1 MINIP
6 TTAELYEDILA
17 DLEAEYGESIPA
29 FGKVFLR
36 AIAGVQAAKLK
47 LYYLAIANIQKN
59 IFVDT
64 ADPEA
69 SGGTLERFGRIK
81 LGRNPFPATAAQ
93 YEIEVTGTIGAVI
106 DSLTTFKSDDDST
119 NPGKLYILDTTFTLA
134 SSPDTLVV
142 RALEAG
148 LDSQLDVGDTM
159 TATIPIANVDKQAE
173 VVSESVTPLAEED
186 IEDYR
191 VKALNAYRTEAQGGA
206 GADYRLWAADA
217 QGVLQVYPFAKEG
230 YANEVDVFVEATTE
244 DSTDGKGTPS
254 ALILENVAEVIELD
268 PDTTK
273 PINERGR
280 RPLTVFIV
288 HCLPVVPLDVEITIN
303 DFTDVTVDEQTSIEN
318 SIEEL
323 INSIRPFVASI
334 DILSGRNDLLDKNK
348 IIAAI
353 FSAKPGAVFGTI
365 DLVVDGSPVT
375 SYLFEGGEIPYLDSV
390 TFS

>member
-1 MINIP
+1 MITIP

-36 AIAGVQAAKLK
+36 AVAGVQAAKLK

-64 ADPEA
+64 ADSEA

-159 TATIPIANVDKQAE
+159 TATIPIANVNKQAE
-173 VVSESVTPLAEED
+173 VVSETVEPLAEED

-191 VKALNAYRTEAQGGA
+191 DNVLEAYRLEPQGGA
-206 GADYRLWAADA
+206 ASDYRIWASDA
-217 QGVLQVYPFAKEG
+217 QGVRQVYAYAKTNAPGEINL
-230 YANEVDVFVEATTE
+230 YVEANRA
-244 DSTDGKGTPS
+244 DSTDSRGTPS
-254 ALILENVAEVIELD
+254 AAILEEVEEVVDFD

-273 PINERGR
+273 PLNERGR
-280 RPLTVFIV
+280 RPLQVV
-288 HCLPVVPLDVEITIN
+288 VNYEPVSVKLITIEISSYTGITTELQAQN
-303 DFTDVTVDEQTSIEN
+303 LTALDTLVDGV
-318 SIEEL
+318 
-323 INSIRPFVASI
+323 RPFVAGADVLSNQN
-334 DILSGRNDLLDKNK
+334 DILNTNK
-348 IIAAI
+348 IIGTLLDVN
-353 FSAKPGAVFGTI
+353 PGAVFGTVT
-365 DLVVDGSPVT
+365 LKVDGVAMTSRTFIDGDIPFLQTV
-375 SYLFEGGEIPYLDSV
+375 SYL
-390 TFS
+390 

>member
-6 TTAELYEDILA
+6 TTAELYGDILA

-36 AIAGVQAAKLK
+36 AVAGVQAAKLK

-159 TATIPIANVDKQAE
+159 TATIPIANVDKQSE
-173 VVSESVTPLAEED
+173 VVSESVTPLGAED

-191 VKALNAYRTEAQGGA
+191 AKSLNAYRTEAQGGA
-206 GADYRLWAADA
+206 GADYRLWVSDA

-230 YANEVDVFVEATTE
+230 FANEVDVFVEATVE

-273 PINERGR
+273 PINDRGR

-288 HCLPVVPLDVEITIN
+288 HCLAVTPLDVEITIN

-334 DILSGRNDLLDKNK
+334 DVLSTRNDLLDKNK
-348 IIAAI
+348 IISAI
-353 FSAKPGAVFGTI
+353 FNAKPGAVFGTI